1 MATSG
6 IVILGGRDLRPAMTE
21 LGGGVV
27 GAESFIAVYMLASR
41 RHGTIYIGVTSD
53 LISRVVQ
60 HRDGLF
66 EGFTKK
72 YGVTRL
78 VWFETH
84 DLITD
89 AIRRE
94 KALKK
99 YKRDWKINLIE
110 RENPDWNDLFPGLLR

>member
-1 MATSG
+1 
-6 IVILGGRDLRPAMTE
+6 
-21 LGGGVV
+21 
-27 GAESFIAVYMLASR
+27 
-41 RHGTIYIGVTSD
+41 
-53 LISRVVQ
+53 LISRIVA
-60 HRDGLF
+60 HRDGVF
-66 EGFTKK
+66 EGFTKR

-94 KALKK
+94 KQLKK

-110 RENPDWNDLFPGLLR
+110 RENPSWDDLFPALLAPPAPLQAPWPFDPTP